1 MSSPLIAAT
10 PGTYPLTI
18 RSRTFDMS
26 GVTGGTAYV
35 ERPRDAQVIPYSFTV
50 TDAEARKVEGTIV
63 ILSEDDLP
71 LGGMAR
77 VRVHLTPIDRWTRWT
92 PARVED

>member
-1 MSSPLIAAT
+1 MSSSLLAAT

-18 RSRTFDMS
+18 RSRTVDLS

-35 ERPRDAQVIPYSFTV
+35 ERPRDAVVIPYTFTV
-50 TDAEARKVEGTIV
+50 TDAEPRKVEGTIF
-63 ILSEDDLP
+63 ILAENDLP